1 VTYFQLRGDSREL
14 ACLSADLVG
23 FHSSVPK
30 ESSREPGIKSIIV
43 HSEKL
48 KDSHPLKYGQTSIV
62 SFVADFARIGSKKS
76 VSYIHCPFEI
86 PLCGQEGRL

>member
-1 VTYFQLRGDSREL
+1 VTAESWHAYQLIWWVFTL
-14 ACLSADLVG
+14 QC
-23 FHSSVPK
+23 PK
-30 ESSREPGIKSIIV
+30 NLGENPVSNPSN
-43 HSEKL
+43 SEKL

-86 PLCGQEGRL
+86 PLCGQEGRP

>member
-1 VTYFQLRGDSREL
+1 
-14 ACLSADLVG
+14 VG

-86 PLCGQEGRL
+86 PLCGQEGRP